1 MSTGAGAAASDDDK
15 GEIVVNVG
23 HLMEYVNEQK
33 DEGNG
38 HYKAGKHSEALAAWQ
53 RALEALAQAEG
64 KPMRRMD
71 VETVL
76 RARAT
81 LHANKGQA
89 LLAMEFWQRAIKE
102 LTACLEVDKLHAK
115 ALWRRY
121 KAKRELAS
129 RAGEGD
135 APAQWADVLA
145 DFDRLLSA
153 EMAEAAAPL
162 LKDAGLGSAE
172 QRTSARAELEAK
184 RQAAEKVAEQTF
196 EDRAEWAQ
204 HQSIERLRLR
214 FEEVTQRNGLHGNS
228 ELSAELADMV
238 MRPGGVTAQH
248 VAATYQ
254 IDDDDAEVLMQWTQA
269 ACKMRDEI
277 GYNSMD
283 AI

>member
-1 MSTGAGAAASDDDK
+1 MSDPSNEEDK
-15 GEIVVNVG
+15 GELVVNVG
-23 HLMEYVNEQK
+23 HLMEYVDEQK
-33 DEGNG
+33 AEGNT
-38 HYKAGKHSEALAAWQ
+38 HYKKKAYSDALAAWQ
-53 RALEALAQAEG
+53 RGLDALGQAEG

-81 LHANKGQA
+81 LHSNKGQA
-89 LLAMEFWQRAIKE
+89 LLSMEFWARAIKE
-102 LTACLEVDKLHAK
+102 LNACLEVDKLNAK

-129 RAGEGD
+129 RASEGD
-135 APAQWADVLA
+135 APAQWADVLT

-153 EMAEAAAPL
+153 EMKEAAAPL
-162 LKDAGLGSAE
+162 LGDAGLGTKELRES
-172 QRTSARAELEAK
+172 TRAELEAK
-184 RQAAEKVAEQTF
+184 RKAAEDVAEETF

-214 FEEVTQRNGLHGNS
+214 FEEVTQRNGLHGNT
-228 ELSAELADMV
+228 ELAAELADMV

-254 IDDDDAEVLMQWTQA
+254 IDDDDAEVLMQWTQT